1 MTARKRPLDY
11 VGLRHSATRLEVIG
25 KRLRSRE
32 FIMKRREE
40 FEKKNTPWNNE
51 REAIISMIQDL
62 ENNGINKYWADQ
74 VAKAIYKDK
83 KDSGTIV
90 GKIIEDKL
98 LSLKRTE
105 KNILVKNRRAE
116 KKDRARQ
123 LQYARVKV
131 KVLRGLMEK
140 LEFRR
145 FVPDLSENMLR
156 DMTKNSYAFK
166 IESKRMSTVEA
177 KKLLDEVVMEAKK
190 QLGVSR

>member
-11 VGLRHSATRLEVIG
+11 AGPHCRAARLEAIG
-25 KRLRSRE
+25 KQLRKRE
-32 FIMKRREE
+32 FIKKKREE
-40 FEKKNTPWNNE
+40 FEKKNIPWTNE

-74 VAKAIYKDK
+74 VAKAVYKDK
-83 KDSGTIV
+83 KDSGTVV
-90 GKIIEDKL
+90 GKIIEDRL
-98 LSLKRTE
+98 LSIKRTE

-116 KKDRARQ
+116 KKARARQ

-156 DMTKNSYAFK
+156 NMIKNSYAFK